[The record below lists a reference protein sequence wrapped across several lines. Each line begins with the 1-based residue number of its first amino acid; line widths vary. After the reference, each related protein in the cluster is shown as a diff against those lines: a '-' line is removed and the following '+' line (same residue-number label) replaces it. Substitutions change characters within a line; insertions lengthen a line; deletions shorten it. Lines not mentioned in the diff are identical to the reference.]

1 MTGAMEQARALIG
14 DFATSLAQPFAPPKD
29 EPWAGQSLATGAAG
43 IALFHIEQAATG
55 QATWR
60 PAHRWISQ
68 AAAGDIT
75 ATDST
80 GLYLGAPAVAF
91 VLQAAP
97 DSVQH
102 LYRDARTALH
112 GHVVNLTHRRVDS
125 ALARMYRGAHTTFA
139 EYDTFYGL
147 TGIGAYLLRAAP
159 NSDAME
165 KVLRYLVSLTH
176 PLDSDGPAT
185 PGWWVDHDTSRSHSL
200 PGGHGNLGVAHGITG
215 PLLLLAQAHRRGI
228 QVDGQ
233 AEAIRAI
240 CDHLDMWRQE
250 SDTGLWWP
258 EHLTLTDLQTGR
270 PHQHKSA
277 RPSWC
282 YGTPGIARAGQLA
295 GIALGDA
302 ALQHAYEDALYQ
314 CLSDPVQLARVIDTS
329 LCHGWAGVL
338 QTAFRAARDART
350 PQLTSLL
357 PALSKNL
364 ITHAQPAAAQG
375 PGFLEGDA
383 GCALALAT
391 VSTDQAP
398 TTGWDACLLI
408 N

>member
-1 MTGAMEQARALIG
+1 MTGDMQQAHALVR
-14 DFATSLAQPFAPPKD
+14 DFTVSLAQPVAPPRD

-43 IALFHIEQAATG
+43 TALFHIEQAATG
-55 QATWR
+55 QVSWHT
-60 PAHRWISQ
+60 AHRWIGQ

-80 GLYLGAPAVAF
+80 GLYLGAPAVAYM
-91 VLQAAP
+91 LHTAP
-97 DSVQH
+97 EPVQH
-102 LYRDARTALH
+102 LYRDAHATLH

-125 ALARMYRGAHTTFA
+125 ALARMYRGAHATFA

-147 TGIGAYLLRAAP
+147 TGIGAYLLRTAP
-159 NSDAME
+159 SSGAME
-165 KVLRYLVSLTH
+165 KVLRYLVTLTH
-176 PLDSDGPAT
+176 SLDSDGPVT
-185 PGWWVDHDTSRSHSL
+185 PGWWVDHDPRRANSL
-200 PGGHGNLGVAHGITG
+200 PGGHGNLGAAHGITG

-240 CDHLDMWRQE
+240 CDHLDTWRQE
-250 SDTGLWWP
+250 SEAGPWWP
-258 EHLTLTDLQTGR
+258 EHLTLTDLKTGR
-270 PHQHKSA
+270 PHQHAPA

-302 ALQHAYEDALYQ
+302 ALQSSYEDALHQ
-314 CLSDPVQLARVIDTS
+314 CLNDPVQLSKITDTS
-329 LCHGWAGVL
+329 LCHGWAGVY
-338 QTAFRAARDART
+338 QTVFRAADDALT
-350 PQLTSLL
+350 PSLGSLLTSLR
-357 PALSKNL
+357 KNL
-364 ITHAQPAAAQG
+364 ISHACPATAQG

-383 GCALALAT
+383 GCALVLTTAFT
-391 VSTDQAP
+391 NEAP